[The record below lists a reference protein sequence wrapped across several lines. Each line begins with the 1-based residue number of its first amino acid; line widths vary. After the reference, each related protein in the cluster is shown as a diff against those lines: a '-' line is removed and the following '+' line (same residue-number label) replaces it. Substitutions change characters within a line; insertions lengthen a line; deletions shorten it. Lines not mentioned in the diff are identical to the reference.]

1 MSIYMKT
8 PRGQEELDHRTHAL
22 GLRARRLLI
31 LIDGERPT
39 EELAR
44 LSGDAELEARLSML
58 VERGFIARAGG
69 EKAAGAG
76 AVAARSSLQAPA
88 APLAPAR
95 SSAAAQPPVTQAPPG
110 GGNVEL
116 ARDFMMNTLRTFNG
130 PYGKLDL
137 VKRIHA
143 SSAREDLHAMYD
155 EWLRAISES
164 RIGRKRADELSARL
178 LEVL

>member
-8 PRGQEELDHRTHAL
+8 PRGQEELDHRSHAL

-31 LIDGERPT
+31 LIDGQRPAA
-39 EELAR
+39 ELAR
-44 LSGDAELEARLSML
+44 LSGDAELEARLAML
-58 VERGFIARAGG
+58 AEQGFIARADGAAATKPAG
-69 EKAAGAG
+69 ASPALASAAARAPSAPMRSAPAAQPAAAPAGAG
-76 AVAARSSLQAPA
+76 A
-88 APLAPAR
+88 
-95 SSAAAQPPVTQAPPG
+95 
-110 GGNVEL
+110 GNLEL

-143 SSAREDLHAMYD
+143 SSAREELRAMFD